1 MVNSARLENESS
13 RIHDDT
19 SWEPSV
25 DAITMMIAVANKLLV
40 QPVMDFP
47 SDKKLSPD
55 WHGVS
60 TEPTP
65 SVDIVF
71 VGSGTSGWLAGC
83 INAAPIVVDC
93 WPFDRFAFRQRELA
107 ICQGSVPALQ
117 FCVRAVLG
125 RRQTEVV
132 QR

>member
-55 WHGVS
+55 WYGVS

-71 VGSGTSGWLAGC
+71 DHRLT
-83 INAAPIVVDC
+83 
-93 WPFDRFAFRQRELA
+93 
-107 ICQGSVPALQ
+107 
-117 FCVRAVLG
+117 CVLKMLVHCFGLTLFVMEARACKL
-125 RRQTEVV
+125 EE
-132 QR
+132 